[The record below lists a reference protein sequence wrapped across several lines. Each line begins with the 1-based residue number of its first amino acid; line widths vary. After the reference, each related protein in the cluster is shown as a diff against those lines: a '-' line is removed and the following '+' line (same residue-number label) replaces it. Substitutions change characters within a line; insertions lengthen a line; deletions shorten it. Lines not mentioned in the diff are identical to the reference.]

1 MSPEIETEEPE
12 YRADVGK
19 GGWMVV
25 CLALSPSSH
34 RSAVLTTSTAAITV
48 EVARQC
54 LPTTERQQDRWSL
67 QYCQLPPA

>member
-25 CLALSPSSH
+25 CLALVPKWLSQ
-34 RSAVLTTSTAAITV
+34 RSADNINSRHHCGSRATV
-48 EVARQC
+48 SIY
-54 LPTTERQQDRWSL
+54 D
-67 QYCQLPPA
+67 